1 MFLPL
6 RKADSGTIT
15 DTSSPALPTASVNVL
30 PTAWIV
36 PFTATAM
43 SRGCLSGPFTPR
55 DDVRGDEAGR
65 RIHVVVVARVGQLH
79 AERRAGR

>member
-1 MFLPL
+1 MFLPFL
-6 RKADSGTIT
+6 KADSGTIT
-15 DTSSPALPTASVNVL
+15 ETSSPALPTASVKVL

-43 SRGCLSGPFTPR
+43 SRGCRSAPFTLA
-55 DDVRGDEAGR
+55 DDVRRDEPGR

-79 AERRAGR
+79 VERRPGR